1 MKSKCQKVITALTAL
16 TMTFSMAMSVNADT
30 LLEIADS
37 NNLFPTGDASAIL
50 NYDPDNNT
58 YELIDEDGNP
68 VLDDIAEDNSG
79 DETPT
84 TIKTTDSSEVAITT
98 APVSDITPATTPTVI
113 VTMPPNW
120 YEARY
125 RAEID
130 AEIAATTTVT
140 TKTTTKAT
148 TKTTTT
154 TKKVTTTTTTAKVT
168 TTTKTSYK
176 GIDVSR
182 HNGVIDWTKVK
193 NAGIEFVMIR
203 AGYGMLSDQVDANF
217 KTNIA
222 GAQKAGIE
230 CGVYW
235 YSYAVSTSEALL
247 EAKVCYNT
255 IKGYKLSYPVAFD
268 IEDDSQMGLTTTQ
281 ISNITKVFCEY
292 LESQKYYVSVY
303 SFASMLKDKMNSS
316 VLTSYDIW
324 VAHTGVTKPNYSGAY
339 GMWQYSHTGS
349 VNGISGA
356 VDLNIGYKYYP
367 SIMKNN
373 KLNGYT

>member
-1 MKSKCQKVITALTAL
+1 MKSKNRKIITALTAL
-16 TMTFSMAMSVNADT
+16 VMTFSISMSASAET
-30 LLEIADS
+30 LLDFAYDTYPTES
-37 NNLFPTGDASAIL
+37 NSAIF
-50 NYDPDNNT
+50 NYDPENNT
-58 YELIDEDGNP
+58 YELVDGDGN
-68 VLDDIAEDNSG
+68 VIALEDEEEELPEISSE
-79 DETPT
+79 ET
-84 TIKTTDSSEVAITT
+84 KTTVKGKAGISAAVTT
-98 APVSDITPATTPTVI
+98 APEGKTET
-113 VTMPPNW
+113 
-120 YEARY
+120 
-125 RAEID
+125 
-130 AEIAATTTVT
+130 AATTVT
-140 TKTTTKAT
+140 TVPKKWYIARYREEVRSEIAAMTTVKPVTTTKRTTTTKAT
-148 TKTTTT
+148 TTTKKTTTT
-154 TKKVTTTTTTAKVT
+154 T
-168 TTTKTSYK
+168 TKSRYK

-182 HNGVIDWTKVK
+182 HQGTIDWTKVK

-203 AGYGMLSDQVDANF
+203 AGYGKYSDQVDANF

-222 GAQKAGIE
+222 GAQKAGID

-235 YSYAVSTSEALL
+235 YSYALSTSDALA

-268 IEDDSQMGLTTTQ
+268 IEDESQMGLTTTQ

-324 VAHTGVTKPNYSGAY
+324 VAHINVSKPNYSGNY

-349 VNGISGA
+349 VSGISGN
-356 VDLNIGYKYYP
+356 VDLDYSYKYYP
-367 SIMKNN
+367 GIMKKN